1 MSTLAWIIF
10 LILILPAIGLLVWI
24 ILAASLV
31 RVPSGSLGLVMSRGK
46 ATDRTLP
53 PGGHFVFALR
63 RVIIEEYPSVELAYR
78 ADGLGDTEQVGFKRS
93 LGDRRV
99 SRGSFDRLEV
109 SGPTLQVTLGDRT
122 EATVVVT
129 VRFQLLPENL
139 KQVHERYGPNG
150 VFGVVRDVTTRA
162 VLSTLAEH
170 HDGIEQFF
178 GAQRRDCEQRL
189 ATAVR
194 DALEADSIV
203 MTGFVLG
210 AVDLGR
216 TGEVVQ
222 ATVRARYELERE
234 RAEAQTRELRAQN
247 DADLQ
252 KHVTPSNDAWRYR
265 ETDLWRELVARTDG
279 LNVAVA
285 ARPLAAAAATTP
297 DATGAGG
304 TAAIDPAADPTV
316 DPLTGAGMV
325 DMGGANDAGTGS

>member
-1 MSTLAWIIF
+1 MSTLAWIIL
-10 LILILPAIGLLVWI
+10 LILVLPAIGLLAWV

-31 RVPSGSLGLVMSRGK
+31 RVPSGSLGLVMARGK
-46 ATDRTLP
+46 ATGKSLP

-78 ADGLGDTEQVGFKRS
+78 ADGLGDDEQVGFSRH

-99 SRGSFDRLEV
+99 SRSAFDRLEV
-109 SGPTLQVTLGDRT
+109 SGPPLRATLGDRT

-150 VFGVVRDVTTRA
+150 VFGIVRDTSARA
-162 VLSTLAEH
+162 VLGALSEH

-178 GAQRRDCEQRL
+178 GAQRQECEQRL
-189 ATAVR
+189 ARAVR
-194 DALEADSIV
+194 DALEADGIS

-216 TGEVVQ
+216 TGEVIQ

-234 RAEAQTRELRAQN
+234 RAEAETRALRAQN

-252 KHVTPSNDAWRYR
+252 KQLSRPGDDAWRYR
-265 ETDLWRELVARTDG
+265 ETDLWRELVAHTQG
-279 LNVAVA
+279 LNVAL
-285 ARPLAAAAATTP
+285 RT
-297 DATGAGG
+297 DAG
-304 TAAIDPAADPTV
+304 PAAVPAPVAEEQPADQGDAESPT
-316 DPLTGAGMV
+316 A
-325 DMGGANDAGTGS
+325 

>member
-1 MSTLAWIIF
+1 MSTLAWIIL
-10 LILILPAIGLLVWI
+10 LILIIPALGLLVWV

-31 RVPSGSLGLVMSRGK
+31 RVPSGSLGLVMTRGK
-46 ATDRTLP
+46 ATDRSLP

-78 ADGLGDTEQVGFKRS
+78 ADGLGDDEQVGFSRR

-99 SRGSFDRLEV
+99 SRGAFDRLEM
-109 SGPTLQVTLGDRT
+109 SGPPLRVTLGDRT

-150 VFGVVRDVTTRA
+150 VFGIVRDTSARA
-162 VLSTLAEH
+162 VLGTLAEH

-178 GAQRRDCEQRL
+178 GARRQECEQRL
-189 ATAVR
+189 AHAVR
-194 DALEADSIV
+194 DALEADGIK

-210 AVDLGR
+210 AVELGR
-216 TGEVVQ
+216 TGEVIQ

-234 RAEAQTRELRAQN
+234 RAEAETRSLRAQN

-252 KHVTPSNDAWRYR
+252 KQLSAPSDDAWRYR
-265 ETDLWRELVARTDG
+265 ETDLWRELVTRTEA
-279 LNVAVA
+279 LNVALRA
-285 ARPLAAAAATTP
+285 GPGPAPAAAPAEI
-297 DATGAGG
+297 GAP
-304 TAAIDPAADPTV
+304 AEPIDQGDQGDP
-316 DPLTGAGMV
+316 GEQ
-325 DMGGANDAGTGS
+325 GSQA

>member
-24 ILAASLV
+24 ILAASLI
-31 RVPSGSLGLVMSRGK
+31 RVPSGSLGLVMARGK
-46 ATDRTLP
+46 ATDRSLP

-78 ADGLGDTEQVGFKRS
+78 ADGLADAEQVGFKRS

-99 SRGSFDRLEV
+99 NRGAFDRLEV

-150 VFGVVRDVTTRA
+150 VFGVVRDVSTRA

-178 GAQRRDCEQRL
+178 GAQRRECEQRL
-189 ATAVR
+189 STAVR
-194 DALEADSIV
+194 DALEADGIV

-234 RAEAQTRELRAQN
+234 RAEAETRTLRAQN
-247 DADLQ
+247 DTDLQ
-252 KHVTPSNDAWRYR
+252 KHVTPSDDAWRYR

-285 ARPLAAAAATTP
+285 ARPLPAAAAP
-297 DATGAGG
+297 
-304 TAAIDPAADPTV
+304 TADPAATAQAPADPAMDSLAATGLV
-316 DPLTGAGMV
+316 DLGDQG
-325 DMGGANDAGTGS
+325 DAGTGS

>member
-1 MSTLAWIIF
+1 MSTLAWIIL
-10 LILILPAIGLLVWI
+10 LILIIPALGLLTWI
-24 ILAASLV
+24 ILAASFM
-31 RVPSGSLGLVMSRGK
+31 RVPSGSLGLVMARGK
-46 ATDRTLP
+46 ATDKSLP

-78 ADGLGDTEQVGFKRS
+78 ADGLGDDENVGFKRN

-99 SRGSFDRLEV
+99 SHSAFDRLEV

-150 VFGVVRDVTTRA
+150 VFGVVRDVSTRA

-194 DALEADSIV
+194 DALEADGIV

-234 RAEAQTRELRAQN
+234 RAEAETRTLRAQN
-247 DADLQ
+247 DSDLQ
-252 KHVTPSNDAWRYR
+252 KHVTPSDDAWRYR

-285 ARPLAAAAATTP
+285 ARPLTAGPPATDPSADATAAT
-297 DATGAGG
+297 G
-304 TAAIDPAADPTV
+304 IDPLLDPGAV
-316 DPLTGAGMV
+316 DL
-325 DMGGANDAGTGS
+325 GGPGDTETPS

>member
-10 LILILPAIGLLVWI
+10 LILILPALALLAWI
-24 ILAASLV
+24 IIAASLV
-31 RVPSGSLGLVMSRGK
+31 RVPSGSLGLVMARGK
-46 ATDRTLP
+46 ATKRTLL
-53 PGGHFVFALR
+53 PGSHFVFALR

-78 ADGLGDTEQVGFKRS
+78 ADGLGDSEQVGFKRS

-109 SGPTLQVTLGDRT
+109 SGPTLPVTLGDRT
-122 EATVVVT
+122 EATVTVT

-139 KQVHERYGPNG
+139 REVHERYGPNG
-150 VFGVVRDVTTRA
+150 VFGIVRDVSTRA

-194 DALEADSIV
+194 DALAADGIT

-234 RAEAQTRELRAQN
+234 RAEADTRTLRAQN

-252 KHVTPSNDAWRYR
+252 KHVAPSDSAWRYR
-265 ETDLWRELVARTDG
+265 ETDLWRELVARTEG

-285 ARPLAAAAATTP
+285 ARPLPPTTP
-297 DATGAGG
+297 AGG
-304 TAAIDPAADPTV
+304 PAADV
-316 DPLTGAGMV
+316 
-325 DMGGANDAGTGS
+325 GANPAVDAVTDPALAAGPDDPSTSGTVA

>member
-252 KHVTPSNDAWRYR
+252 KHVTPSDDAWRYR

-316 DPLTGAGMV
+316 DPLTGAGLV

>member
-24 ILAASLV
+24 ILAASLI
-31 RVPSGSLGLVMSRGK
+31 RVPSGSLGLVMARGK
-46 ATDRTLP
+46 ATDRSLR

-78 ADGLGDTEQVGFKRS
+78 ADGLGDDENVGFKRS

-99 SRGSFDRLEV
+99 SHSAFDRLEV

-129 VRFQLLPENL
+129 VRFQPLPENL

-150 VFGVVRDVTTRA
+150 VFGVVRDVSTRA

-194 DALEADSIV
+194 DALEADGIV

-234 RAEAQTRELRAQN
+234 RAEAETRTLRAQN

-252 KHVTPSNDAWRYR
+252 KHVTPSDDAWRYR
-265 ETDLWRELVARTDG
+265 ETDLWRELVARMDG

-285 ARPLAAAAATTP
+285 GRPLPVAGPTTDSAATPTA
-297 DATGAGG
+297 DQAAGQ
-304 TAAIDPAADPTV
+304 AIDPVTSPGLA
-316 DPLTGAGMV
+316 
-325 DMGGANDAGTGS
+325 DMGGQGDAGTGS

>member
-1 MSTLAWIIF
+1 MSTLAWIIL
-10 LILILPAIGLLVWI
+10 LILIIPALGLLVWV
-24 ILAASLV
+24 ILAASLI
-31 RVPSGSLGLVMSRGK
+31 RVPSGSLGLVMARGK
-46 ATDRTLP
+46 ATDRSLL

-78 ADGLGDTEQVGFKRS
+78 ADGLGDEEQVGFKRQ

-99 SRGSFDRLEV
+99 SRGAFDRLEV
-109 SGPTLQVTLGDRT
+109 SGPPLQVTLGDRT
-122 EATVVVT
+122 QATIVIT

-150 VFGVVRDVTTRA
+150 VFGIVRDTSTRA

-178 GAQRRDCEQRL
+178 GAQRQECEQRL
-189 ATAVR
+189 ARTVR
-194 DALEADSIV
+194 DALEAEGIT

-216 TGEVVQ
+216 TGEVIQ

-234 RAEAQTRELRAQN
+234 RAEAETRTVRAQN

-252 KHVTPSNDAWRYR
+252 KQLSTPSDDAWRYR

-279 LNVAVA
+279 LNVALG
-285 ARPLAAAAATTP
+285 ARPLPAS
-297 DATGAGG
+297 AGG
-304 TAAIDPAADPTV
+304 TPTEPSVEAPSEPAETEPGVSETA
-316 DPLTGAGMV
+316 
-325 DMGGANDAGTGS
+325 S